1 MTEPRQPLDPAPWL
15 PLCLGILIQ
24 SYESW
29 FGLHGLL
36 DALIKDEVIPAGKD
50 SAGTIIT
57 NPLGVTYREIIGSF
71 GEKGA
76 EVVRFGSPSD
86 FSNDK
91 WEVKVWR
98 GGALDQPQGVVAR
111 FLQLLKADS
120 PRNWTYTTPLKAWYG
135 LEDEG
140 LAPDLVAPEMAAQG
154 GAKVSLVPVVAASH
168 RQTFLNALLSSP
180 DQPAGSSENFLD
192 WFATF
197 RS

>member
-1 MTEPRQPLDPAPWL
+1 MEEKESGRVQVDGRQLSPEPLPASEVL
-15 PLCLGILIQ
+15 HASDGILTSDTGVLPPGQ
-24 SYESW
+24 
-29 FGLHGLL
+29 
-36 DALIKDEVIPAGKD
+36 AGN
-50 SAGTIIT
+50 IIA
-57 NPLGVTYREIIGSF
+57 NPHDVTYREIIGSF